1 MIDFWSKLPGP
12 IQQVLLL
19 AMVMAVLVAANLALA
34 NSPSG
39 DDMMRGVI
47 QAVIVRALSLV
58 GITIEGKK

>member
-19 AMVMAVLVAANLALA
+19 AFIMGVLVAANLALA